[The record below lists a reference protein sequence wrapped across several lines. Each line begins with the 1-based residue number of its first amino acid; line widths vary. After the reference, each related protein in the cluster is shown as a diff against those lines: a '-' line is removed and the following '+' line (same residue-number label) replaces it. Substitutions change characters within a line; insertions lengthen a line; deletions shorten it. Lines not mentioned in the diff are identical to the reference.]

1 MMTLLVAAIVALQVA
16 RERWFPSEEPGRDV
30 VYVQS
35 PAVMKRLA
43 LSFDALLADVYWIR
57 TVQYYGRTRLS
68 GNPNKNYD
76 LLWLLLA
83 TTTEL
88 DPQFNIAY
96 RFGGIF
102 LSEPPPGGP
111 GRTDLA
117 IELLQKGIRHNPH
130 RWEYYLD
137 AGFVHYWWRED
148 YKSASDWF
156 QRASEV
162 PGAPSWLRPLAAA
175 ALGEG
180 GHRQAARFLWEQ
192 LRVHGDHEWLR
203 REATTRL
210 QQLDAMDAVDNL
222 SHGVRRF
229 EQTYGRLPAS
239 WQEMVSARLLRG
251 IPLDPTGTPYVL
263 DPATGG
269 VDVSRG
275 SPLFPL
281 RRPKSPPAA

>member
-1 MMTLLVAAIVALQVA
+1 MTLLVAAIVTLQVA
-16 RERWFPSEEPGRDV
+16 RERWFRSVEPDRDV
-30 VYVQS
+30 IYVQS
-35 PAVMKRLA
+35 PEVMKRLA

-68 GNPNKNYD
+68 DSPNKNYD
-76 LLWLLLA
+76 LLPLLLF

-88 DPQFNIAY
+88 DLQFSIAY

-117 IELLQKGIRHNPH
+117 IELLQKGIRNNPNK
-130 RWEYYLD
+130 WEYYVD
-137 AGFVHYWWRED
+137 AGFVHYWWRDD
-148 YKSASDWF
+148 YQAASDWF
-156 QRASEV
+156 VKASQV
-162 PGAPSWLRPLAAA
+162 PGAPNWLRPLAASTI
-175 ALGEG
+175 GEG
-180 GHRQAARFLWEQ
+180 GSRQAARFLWEQ
-192 LRVHGDHEWLR
+192 MRAQGEQEWLR
-203 REATTRL
+203 RTATHRL
-210 QQLDAMDAVDNL
+210 LQLDALDAIDDL
-222 SHGVRRF
+222 SRIVQRF

-239 WQEMVSARLLRG
+239 WPELVGARLLRG

-269 VDVSRG
+269 VDVSKD

-281 RRPKSPPAA
+281 RRPKSRPAA